1 MGEYRN
7 MEGEVALVDKD
18 GLESACRSDPLR
30 VQLLPCAIE
39 ADCSAKVDQFF
50 ETSVRST
57 RSDGAERKFQPTNYS

>member
-1 MGEYRN
+1 

-18 GLESACRSDPLR
+18 GLETACRSDPLR